1 MLDACQA
8 LPHCNDLV
16 QTNCLLPR
24 QGSGSPACA
33 QGHTPCS
40 AAPVPCTCFPF
51 SSADAEPGAWRIEA
65 ALHHRALSLGSHTRA
80 SLPPQLQG
88 SGGGEAMPPPSPHDC
103 IDTSTERAGAPRA
116 LCGEGGR
123 EETLPPSPH
132 NEPIV
137 GGAGGGVGRVGQATE
152 ASSRGSRRR
161 CQGLLLQ
168 GTLRLATLRLQCLK
182 SPGWDG
188 KITQGRSQKSK
199 PHKKSTERR
208 MGEHRR
214 LLAG

>member
-1 MLDACQA
+1 MKLGLSHICLGAEVMLDACQA

-137 GGAGGGVGRVGQATE
+137 GGGVGRVGRPRRQAPE
-152 ASSRGSRRR
+152 AAGGDARGSCYREL
-161 CQGLLLQ
+161 CA
-168 GTLRLATLRLQCLK
+168 LRPYGC
-182 SPGWDG
+182 SV
-188 KITQGRSQKSK
+188 
-199 PHKKSTERR
+199 
-208 MGEHRR
+208 
-214 LLAG
+214 